1 MDLQNSHFL
10 LDNQEKRFNGSRAHL
25 SFQSDT
31 GLATQYWRYE
41 SFNRTDLRS
50 VSFTFLLATLRWYSA
65 FSCNSCLLTVS
76 FSSSMPLSR
85 SNWRNSKSSKRLVAD
100 SRASTFY
107 RHTHAQM
114 DRETKRERE
123 RQRQTNRWEKQTSR
137 QTNVPQW
144 HAEEDHSVCQ
154 TMFAVW
160 NMFFFL
166 ALNAFPEKNNCIH
179 ILCLVIIGTKIKKS
193 EVIRSAHHH
202 ISELVRRFSKISTK
216 ARVKSKRQPYK

>member
-1 MDLQNSHFL
+1 MEHLQAQCSIFGHPFTILSCLKSKLVSMDLQSCHFL
-10 LDNQEKRFNGSRAHL
+10 LHNQEKCFNGSRAHL

-31 GLATQYWRYE
+31 GLATQYWLYE

-107 RHTHAQM
+107 THTHMHRWTERRTGRGKDRGRRTDGWNKQADRQM
-114 DRETKRERE
+114 FLNDMPKKITLSA
-123 RQRQTNRWEKQTSR
+123 KQ
-137 QTNVPQW
+137 
-144 HAEEDHSVCQ
+144 
-154 TMFAVW
+154 
-160 NMFFFL
+160 
-166 ALNAFPEKNNCIH
+166 
-179 ILCLVIIGTKIKKS
+179 CL
-193 EVIRSAHHH
+193 
-202 ISELVRRFSKISTK
+202 L
-216 ARVKSKRQPYK
+216 